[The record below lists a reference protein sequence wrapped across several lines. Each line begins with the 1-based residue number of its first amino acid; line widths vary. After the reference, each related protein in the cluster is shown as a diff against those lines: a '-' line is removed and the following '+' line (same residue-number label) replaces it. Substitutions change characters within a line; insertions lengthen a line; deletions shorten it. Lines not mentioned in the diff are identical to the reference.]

1 MRPAALALL
10 LLGCARPA
18 PAQDP
23 PGFVEIPADVLE
35 DKIRG
40 GMLAQIFG
48 NLNGLPHEFK
58 YIHEPGKVET
68 YTPGLPQGART
79 DDDTDLEWVYAFEMA
94 RAGEPFLPPARIREL
109 WTAHINRRIWCAN
122 LYARRLMDLRIEPPL
137 TGRIAI
143 NPWASFNIS
152 GQFLCESFGL
162 MAPGMP
168 RTPTRI
174 GLHYTHVGIDG
185 EPAQTT
191 QLFCAMIA
199 AAFIETDLRKIL
211 EAGIASVD
219 PASETAAVAADVLRW
234 WKEHPADWRAAR
246 LKAKEKYQRYNG
258 EMRDRNGYELNTAG
272 VLAALLYGDG
282 DFVETLKVA
291 FNFGWD
297 ADCNAATAGT
307 VIGVLRGRRWME
319 AQGWEVK
326 DEYRNT
332 TRDGMPADETISG
345 FSSRIL
351 AVARKVI
358 LGQGGREV
366 ERDGRTVFRIRIET
380 PANVEPLPKPLDR
393 LEELRRELAPRLER
407 DLSGSETDRAR
418 AAYLAICLEESE
430 RLRKARP
437 AEWAAAVEA
446 LRKFPALIGEIYRA
460 PRPSGDR
467 IRDRVA
473 AEGIAKPPK

>member
-35 DKIRG
+35 DRIRG

-58 YIHEPGKVET
+58 YIHEPGKAET

-79 DDDTDLEWVYAFEMA
+79 DDDTDLEWVYACEMA
-94 RAGEPFLPPARIREL
+94 RAGEPFLPPGRIREL

-122 LYARRLMDLRIEPPL
+122 LYARRLMDLGIEPPL
-137 TGRIAI
+137 TGRVAI

-168 RTPTRI
+168 RTAARI
-174 GLHYTHVGIDG
+174 GLHYTRVGIDG

-199 AAFIETDLRKIL
+199 AAFVETDLRKIL
-211 EAGIASVD
+211 DAGIASVD

-246 LKAKEKYQRYNG
+246 FKAKEKYQRYNG

-319 AQGWEVK
+319 AQGWEVR

-345 FSSRIL
+345 FSAKVA

-358 LGQGGREV
+358 LTQGGKEI
-366 ERDGRTVFRIRIET
+366 ERDGRRVFRIRTET
-380 PANVEPLPKPLDR
+380 PANVEPLPQPLDR

-460 PRPSGDR
+460 PRPAGDR

-473 AEGIAKPPK
+473 AEGIEKPPK